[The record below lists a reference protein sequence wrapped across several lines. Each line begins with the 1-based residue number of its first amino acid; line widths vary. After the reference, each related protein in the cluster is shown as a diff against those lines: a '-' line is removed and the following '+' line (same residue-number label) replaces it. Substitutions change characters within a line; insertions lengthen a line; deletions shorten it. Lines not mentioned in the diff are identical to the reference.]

1 MSLNLSLNVGQIQ
14 CKRQIS
20 LKCAHYAQQSTFTH
34 ALLEKNYKY
43 DWILHHREGD
53 NTSWVILHNMLGT
66 NMFFCSIWERGV
78 EEPAPLMAGFWFL
91 RYKFSLLHWM
101 LSFSLLFLRKSRMLL
116 KSAPSVLFTYNDGR
130 RRHKDNMFDRCAY
143 QTRKRSTSEE
153 LWCWFFCTDS
163 FSLNRY
169 TMPLKSV

>member
-1 MSLNLSLNVGQIQ
+1 MSGKFSVKG
-14 CKRQIS
+14 KFH
-20 LKCAHYAQQSTFTH
+20 LKCAHYAQQSTFTQ

-43 DWILHHREGD
+43 DWILNRRGWI
-53 NTSWVILHNMLGT
+53 NTSWVILHNMLGSD
-66 NMFFCSIWERGV
+66 MFFCSIWERRV
-78 EEPAPLMAGFWFL
+78 EVPVSLMAGFWYL

-101 LSFSLLFLRKSRMLL
+101 LSFSLLFLRKLRMLL

-130 RRHKDNMFDRCAY
+130 KRHKDNMFDRCTY

-153 LWCWFFCTDS
+153 LWCWFFRTDS

>member
-1 MSLNLSLNVGQIQ
+1 MSLYVRQIQ
-14 CKRQIS
+14 CRGQIS
-20 LKCAHYAQQSTFTH
+20 LQQSTFTH

-43 DWILHHREGD
+43 DWILNHTEWS
-53 NTSWVILHNMLGT
+53 NTSWEMFHNMLGT
-66 NMFFCSIWERGV
+66 DMFFCSTWDRRAEV
-78 EEPAPLMAGFWFL
+78 PASLMAGFWFL

-130 RRHKDNMFDRCAY
+130 KRHKDNMFDRCAY